1 MSDERR
7 PPGITALSMFF
18 VFGAIVTGVMAAL
31 VLFPGDVDTPATQN
45 SSPIMI
51 TIGLLLM
58 IAACVACLAA
68 AVGLWRSALWGMW
81 TALVILCANIL
92 SDIIDL
98 LTTHDWR
105 TLIGLPLSGLLIWYL
120 WSKKPMFEESARA
133 ALQQNEERS
142 AQTSA

>member
-31 VLFPGDVDTPATQN
+31 VLFPGDVETPATQ
-45 SSPIMI
+45 SASPIMI

-58 IAACVACLAA
+58 IAACVACIAA
-68 AVGLWRSALWGMW
+68 AIGLWRCALWGMW

-92 SDIIDL
+92 SDITDL
-98 LTTHDWR
+98 ITTHDWR

-133 ALQQNEERS
+133 ALQQNEDRS